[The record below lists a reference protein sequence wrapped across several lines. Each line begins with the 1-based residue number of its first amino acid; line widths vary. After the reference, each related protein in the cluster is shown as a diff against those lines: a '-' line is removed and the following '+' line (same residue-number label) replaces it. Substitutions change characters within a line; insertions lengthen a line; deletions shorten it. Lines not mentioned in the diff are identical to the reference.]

1 MLEKQL
7 KPAGGPKGINKKY
20 VFMFSLNY
28 SFLIYTHIRSKLN
41 FDILI
46 DRSQ

>member
-28 SFLIYTHIRSKLN
+28 FLKSIQIFAQS
-41 FDILI
+41 
-46 DRSQ
+46 

>member
-28 SFLIYTHIRSKLN
+28 FLKFIHIFAQS
-41 FDILI
+41 
-46 DRSQ
+46 

>member
-20 VFMFSLNY
+20 VPTISLHY
-28 SFLIYTHIRSKLN
+28 FLLIYTHIRSKLN